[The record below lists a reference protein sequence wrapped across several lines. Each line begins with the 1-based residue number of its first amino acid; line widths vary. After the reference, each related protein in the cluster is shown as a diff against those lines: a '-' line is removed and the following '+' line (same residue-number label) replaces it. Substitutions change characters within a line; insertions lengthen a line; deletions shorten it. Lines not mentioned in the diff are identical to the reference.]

1 MEKDEIKTTKEK
13 HNQYISFDF
22 LPDPSMYMEVVLAK
36 CDPTSSILP
45 LALITL
51 FFLSIRFLTISS
63 SSEYFYRLTTNYDKY
78 KYTSEFRSDRF

>member
-1 MEKDEIKTTKEK
+1 
-13 HNQYISFDF
+13 
-22 LPDPSMYMEVVLAK
+22 MYMEVVLAK

-63 SSEYFYRLTTNYDKY
+63 SSEYFYRLTTNYDRY
-78 KYTSEFRSDRF
+78 KYTSELRRDRF